1 MIIHLSFVSVVVK
14 DQDAALDFYTNKLG
28 FEKRGDRAFKGLP
41 RFLTVA
47 PKGQSEPEIVLVKAG
62 ASNVQSHGGHTGM
75 VFRTD
80 QGATTWL
87 LARYDPPNTSIYALV
102 NENFVGRIEVNCRA
116 EGPNETRMRITFT
129 FTMLTEKGEHHVAQ
143 QAGPAFQKKMDDWRV
158 WLDEYAVKAG
168 WMK

>member
-1 MIIHLSFVSVVVK
+1 MIIHLSFVSVVVQ

-80 QGATTWL
+80 DCRRDFEML
-87 LARYDPPNTSIYALV
+87 KARGV
-102 NENFVGRIEVNCRA
+102 NFVDEPA
-116 EGPNETRMRITFT
+116 ELPFGIQAQFADPDGNLFSLAEPRVRPAAPN
-129 FTMLTEKGEHHVAQ
+129 
-143 QAGPAFQKKMDDWRV
+143 PSSP
-158 WLDEYAVKAG
+158 
-168 WMK
+168 

>member
-1 MIIHLSFVSVVVK
+1 MAQQQPEMPRRHSETGELVIHGPV
-14 DQDAALDFYTNKLG
+14 DQVFQLFT
-28 FEKRGDRAFKGLP
+28 
-41 RFLTVA
+41 
-47 PKGQSEPEIVLVKAG
+47 PKGELDWIPNWKYSSIYP
-62 ASNVQSHGGHTGM
+62 ASGETEQGM